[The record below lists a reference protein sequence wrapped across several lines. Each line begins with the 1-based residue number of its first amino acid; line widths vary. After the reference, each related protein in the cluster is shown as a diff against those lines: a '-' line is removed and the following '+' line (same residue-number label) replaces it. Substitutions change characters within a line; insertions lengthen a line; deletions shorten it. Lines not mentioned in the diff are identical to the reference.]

1 MLKVDQVKL
10 KGKDFEIE
18 ENFGE
23 LKVNFDESN
32 KIKKHFSSAPTYKPK
47 NFNEQVVL
55 FDDGTDKKL
64 YLYINN
70 VWVSI
75 TLT

>member
-1 MLKVDQVKL
+1 MLKVEQVKL
-10 KGKDFEIE
+10 KGKGFEIE
-18 ENFGE
+18 ENFGG

-32 KIKKHFSSAPTYKPK
+32 KIKKHFSSAPNYKPK

-55 FDDGTDKKL
+55 FDDGVNKKL

-70 VWVSI
+70 DWVSI